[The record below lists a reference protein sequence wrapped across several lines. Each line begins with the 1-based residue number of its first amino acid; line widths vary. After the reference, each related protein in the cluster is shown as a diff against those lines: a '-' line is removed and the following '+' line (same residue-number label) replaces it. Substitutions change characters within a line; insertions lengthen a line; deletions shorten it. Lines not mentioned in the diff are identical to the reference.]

1 MEEVDGSSSLTLTNS
16 NDCPNP
22 CTADQTGFAIQPN
35 TDCKKYVSCTAGNVT
50 YEYECFGETLFD
62 NNLSYC
68 DYPKT
73 TYTCPLVTCPVEGAL
88 PIENDTGESLSIEW
102 SVVNST
108 NADLCPNPCPAGFSG
123 SMSRPGSD
131 CKLWVICGDG
141 IVERENDCGEL
152 KFDANL
158 KSCNWASSAVCD
170 PITCPLESDATT
182 MTESESQAVTTDIDI
197 SESEAATTEV
207 TVESAADTS
216 SFNSSTALLGTSI
229 TVNNVTFVVYLTT
242 NTMSGFSRML
252 QEGRDRCLNAGELQ
266 YVNGM
271 LENYSREVYARD
283 ESAVTVSSFS
293 MTFLDYTDES
303 MYSDCSALKFR
314 YDQSIV
320 LVGVDEI
327 DQTTIA
333 EIIELPLASDDDRSQ
348 FTAILSASSNSG
360 AGAGI
365 FADATGVDEISSGV
379 VLTTAPSPSTPITS
393 DSPSMSPS
401 SEYPSMQPT
410 IRPTRAAMSP
420 YDQYQYFRNYLEE
433 RENIITSIVL
443 STSNGSP
450 STAYTFSGFM
460 KGLEIAVLQLPVDK
474 AFFLGNG
481 LIPGT
486 EYGYVYC
493 AESLSV

>member
-1 MEEVDGSSSLTLTNS
+1 MEVIDGSSSLTLTNS

-22 CTADQTGFAIQPN
+22 CTTDQTGFAIHPDTN
-35 TDCKKYVSCTAGNVT
+35 CKKYVSCTAGNVT

-62 NNLSYC
+62 INLSYC

-73 TYTCPLVTCPVEGAL
+73 TYTCPLVTCPEEGAL
-88 PIENDTGESLSIEW
+88 PIENDTGEPLSIIEG

-123 SMSRPGSD
+123 AMTRPGSD
-131 CKLWVICGDG
+131 CKLWVICSDG
-141 IVERENDCGEL
+141 SVLRESDCEEL
-152 KFDANL
+152 IYDVNL
-158 KSCNWASSAVCD
+158 QSCNWASYAICD
-170 PITCPLESDATT
+170 SVTCPVESEATT
-182 MTESESQAVTTDIDI
+182 MTESDSEAAITEVN
-197 SESEAATTEV
+197 ESEAAITNTF
-207 TVESAADTS
+207 SA
-216 SFNSSTALLGTSI
+216 NLSTALLGTSI
-229 TVNNVTFVVYLTT
+229 TINNVTFVIYLTT
-242 NTMSGFSRML
+242 NTMSGFSRVL
-252 QEGRDRCLNAGELQ
+252 QGQDRCLKAGELQ

-271 LENYSREVYARD
+271 LKNYAREVYAKK

-293 MTFLDYTDES
+293 ITFLDYTDES

-320 LVGVDEI
+320 LVGVDYI

-333 EIIELPLASDDDRSQ
+333 KIIELPLALEDDRSN

-360 AGAGI
+360 AGAGF

-379 VLTTAPSPSTPITS
+379 ILTSAPSPSTPITS

-401 SEYPSMQPT
+401 SEYPSVQPT

-420 YDQYQYFRNYLEE
+420 YDQYQYFRSYLEE
-433 RENIITSIVL
+433 RENVFTSIVL
-443 STSNGSP
+443 LTSNGSP

-460 KGLEIAVLQLPVDK
+460 KALEIAVLQLPVDK

-481 LIPGT
+481 LIPGM
-486 EYGYVYC
+486 EYGYVY
-493 AESLSV
+493 